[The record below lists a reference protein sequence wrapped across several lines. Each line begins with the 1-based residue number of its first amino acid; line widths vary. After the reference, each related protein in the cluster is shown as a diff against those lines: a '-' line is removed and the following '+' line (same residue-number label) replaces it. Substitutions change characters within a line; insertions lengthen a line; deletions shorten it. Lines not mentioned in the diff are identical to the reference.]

1 MVPSGGRR
9 AGACGD
15 GPWRR
20 PGLPLPITPVI
31 VVGEPAAVESER
43 DPGWQVHTGDRLGG
57 EVLGGEDD
65 QVRRAAAG
73 VVHIGEDIAVVFG
86 RAGHR

>member
-9 AGACGD
+9 AVACGVSLAPALSAAAD
-15 GPWRR
+15 HA
-20 PGLPLPITPVI
+20 LI

-73 VVHIGEDIAVVFG
+73 VVHEGEDIAVVFG